1 MSRMYIETPS
11 RAQTCGKCSPCRIGL
26 GQLTRLVESVL
37 DGEANLETINLIEKT
52 ARVIADSSDCAIGAE
67 AAEMVLR
74 GVQGFR
80 EDYVEHVVNHRCITG
95 LTQPVPCVSLCPA
108 GVDIP
113 GYIALINEMRYADAV
128 RLIRKDNPFP
138 STCAFVCE
146 HPCEARCRRV
156 RRPRRSIFAV

>member
-1 MSRMYIETPS
+1 MELYANAV
-11 RAQTCGKCSPCRIGL
+11 RAINAGEKVGCTGCGYC
-26 GQLTRLVESVL
+26 
-37 DGEANLETINLIEKT
+37 
-52 ARVIADSSDCAIGAE
+52 
-67 AAEMVLR
+67 
-74 GVQGFR
+74 
-80 EDYVEHVVNHRCITG
+80 
-95 LTQPVPCVSLCPA
+95 QPCPA

-113 GYIALINEMRYADAV
+113 GYIALINEKRYADAV